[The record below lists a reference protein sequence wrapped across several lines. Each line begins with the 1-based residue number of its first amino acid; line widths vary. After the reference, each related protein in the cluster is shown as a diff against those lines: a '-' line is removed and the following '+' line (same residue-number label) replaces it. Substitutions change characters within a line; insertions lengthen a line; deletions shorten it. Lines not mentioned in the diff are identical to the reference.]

1 MINRMVNLFWLWTVL
16 GTAWA
21 WFVPEHFT
29 WFLGVIPGTS
39 LKFHELN

>member
-21 WFVPEHFT
+21 WFVPERFT